1 MISALTSMQKVNFDS
16 CAGKLHK
23 IICRIFHRK
32 NLFTCFREFV
42 YNILLKAVAVWLKC
56 NEENIPNACIAKVNA
71 RVGVPLPPKP
81 AQAQREQN
89 AFKVVHGNN
98 LVSLE
103 VFSQH
108 KSWWSCRQLLYV
120 TVFFSPPFLCLFN
133 IEFQNLLLY
142 VPSVPSCSFLLSF
155 PSDSFLFFFLFY
167 VLFVFPL
174 FIRFIFWSSLLFSFQ
189 ICYPFFSLS
198 YYSVLSA
205 SPLCSIPIKSVL
217 FLLVFILWY
226 RAMMEGP
233 ETCSLHKCVRPA
245 KEG

>member
-23 IICRIFHRK
+23 IICKIFHRK

-81 AQAQREQN
+81 AQAQRERN

-120 TVFFSPPFLCLFN
+120 TVFFSPPFLCLFS

-142 VPSVPSCSFLLSF
+142 VPSVPSCSLLLSF
-155 PSDSFLFFFLFY
+155 PSYSFLFFFLSVILCY
-167 VLFVFPL
+167 VFFPAVYSLYFLIFLIVFFSNL
-174 FIRFIFWSSLLFSFQ
+174 LSFLFSFLLL
-189 ICYPFFSLS
+189 CSVCFSLMLYS
-198 YYSVLSA
+198 Y
-205 SPLCSIPIKSVL
+205 
-217 FLLVFILWY
+217 
-226 RAMMEGP
+226 
-233 ETCSLHKCVRPA
+233 
-245 KEG
+245 

>member
-1 MISALTSMQKVNFDS
+1 MQKVNFDS

-23 IICRIFHRK
+23 IICKIFHRK

-42 YNILLKAVAVWLKC
+42 YNILLKAVAEWLKC

-81 AQAQREQN
+81 AQAQRERN

-120 TVFFSPPFLCLFN
+120 TVFFFSSF
-133 IEFQNLLLY
+133 
-142 VPSVPSCSFLLSF
+142 SVFIQYRISKSVVICSFC
-155 PSDSFLFFFLFY
+155 SFLFFS
-167 VLFVFPL
+167 PL
-174 FIRFIFWSSLLFSFQ
+174 FTILLFSILLS
-189 ICYPFFSLS
+189 ICYSMFCFFSRCLFALFS
-198 YYSVLSA
+198 DLPYCFLF
-205 SPLCSIPIKSVL
+205 KSVILSFLFPITLFCLLLPYAL
-217 FLLVFILWY
+217 FLLNLFSFY
-226 RAMMEGP
+226 
-233 ETCSLHKCVRPA
+233 
-245 KEG
+245 

>member
-23 IICRIFHRK
+23 IICKIFHRK
-32 NLFTCFREFV
+32 NLVTCFREFV

-81 AQAQREQN
+81 AQAQRERN

-120 TVFFSPPFLCLFN
+120 TVFFFSSF
-133 IEFQNLLLY
+133 
-142 VPSVPSCSFLLSF
+142 SVFIQYRISKSVVICSFC
-155 PSDSFLFFFLFY
+155 SFLFFS
-167 VLFVFPL
+167 PL
-174 FIRFIFWSSLLFSFQ
+174 FSILLFSILLSILCSVCFPAVYSLYFL
-189 ICYPFFSLS
+189 IFLIVFFSNLLS
-198 YYSVLSA
+198 FLFSFLL
-205 SPLCSIPIKSVL
+205 LCSVC
-217 FLLVFILWY
+217 F
-226 RAMMEGP
+226 
-233 ETCSLHKCVRPA
+233 SLMLYSY
-245 KEG
+245 